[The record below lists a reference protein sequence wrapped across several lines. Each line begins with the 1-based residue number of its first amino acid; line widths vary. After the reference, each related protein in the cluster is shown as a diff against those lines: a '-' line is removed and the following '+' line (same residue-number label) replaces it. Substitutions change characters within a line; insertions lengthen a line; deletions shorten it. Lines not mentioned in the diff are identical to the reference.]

1 MGASEDFARDG
12 QEVVVVEIDAD
23 DVLFDLDNDATLLE
37 LDAAHK
43 ELDRR
48 QNAVPREL
56 DGDTIVGPND
66 SAHADAASPSSWPDA
81 PESDAASSPTSGTS
95 RGQLEAI
102 ASLRHAV
109 SIVHRNE
116 VRAYAQALRTAIEQR
131 LAELPNASDVRVTVT
146 TATTAYIRSAQRPAT
161 RPARIDIDQAIAD
174 AIKRTLTPA
183 ALPGTLLTRA
193 EAAHN
198 RARDAT
204 ANSCAGCRS

>member
-1 MGASEDFARDG
+1 VGASEDFARDG
-12 QEVVVVEIDAD
+12 QEVVVVELDAD
-23 DVLFDLDNDATLLE
+23 DVLFDLDDDATLLE

-56 DGDTIVGPND
+56 GGTIVWPNG
-66 SAHADAASPSSWPDA
+66 SAHADAASTSAWRDA
-81 PESDAASSPTSGTS
+81 PESDAASSHTSGTS
-95 RGQLEAI
+95 KGQLEAI

-109 SIVHRNE
+109 SILHRNE

-131 LAELPNASDVRVTVT
+131 LAKLPNASDVRVTVT
-146 TATTAYIRSAQRPAT
+146 TATTAYIRSAPRPAA
-161 RPARIDIDQAIAD
+161 RPARIDVDQAIVD
-174 AIKRTLTPA
+174 AIKRTPTPA